1 MITLFMLLIIT
12 VSVLLMLVVLVQN
25 PKGGGLSSAF
35 GGDSGNM
42 LGGVR
47 RTNDFLEKSTWT
59 LAISLL
65 VLVLL
70 VNVTNPSSS
79 IESTPE
85 SQIDEKIDNA
95 APTFQ
100 SPMSQPS
107 QVSPP
112 EPVDMNL
119 PESAE

>member
-1 MITLFMLLIIT
+1 MTTLFMLLII
-12 VSVLLMLVVLVQN
+12 VISVLLMLVVLVQN

-59 LAISLL
+59 LALALL

-70 VNVTNPSSS
+70 VNITNPSSQ
-79 IESTPE
+79 IQTTPE
-85 SQIDEKIDNA
+85 SQIDEEIDNA

-100 SPMSQPS
+100 SPMAQPTQPS
-107 QVSPP
+107 
-112 EPVDMNL
+112 DLGL
-119 PESAE
+119 PESAEEN

>member
-1 MITLFMLLIIT
+1 MTTLFMLLIIAI
-12 VSVLLMLVVLVQN
+12 SVLLMLVVLVQN

-59 LAISLL
+59 LALALL

-70 VNVTNPSSS
+70 VNITNPSSEIQS
-79 IESTPE
+79 SPE
-85 SQIDEKIDNA
+85 SQIDEEIDNA

-100 SPMSQPS
+100 SPMAPTSQPAISQPS
-107 QVSPP
+107 
-112 EPVDMNL
+112 DIDL
-119 PESAE
+119 PESTE

>member
-1 MITLFMLLIIT
+1 MLLIIT

-59 LAISLL
+59 LAMSLL
-65 VLVLL
+65 VLGVL